1 MARRAKIEP
10 DPWQAQLLHSTAWQ
24 VMLNITR
31 QGGKSTTTALVAL
44 YELLYKFPAL
54 ILILSPTQRQSDE
67 LFLKIKS
74 FYQELA
80 GEIKLSATTSV
91 IPADANYSPG
101 WQLEK
106 QTGRELRLE
115 NGNRV
120 VALPSKEANIR
131 GFSGV
136 TLLIEDEAS
145 RVPDPLYQA
154 IRPMLAVSKGR
165 LMLLSTPWGKR
176 GHFFEAWENGGPE
189 WERYEV
195 PATLC
200 PRISPEFL
208 AYEKAHTP
216 PLVYNQEFMCQFSET
231 EDSVFDYDEIQAM
244 FEGAG
249 PMALF
254 G

>member
-44 YELLYKFPAL
+44 YELL
-54 ILILSPTQRQSDE
+54 
-67 LFLKIKS
+67 
-74 FYQELA
+74 
-80 GEIKLSATTSV
+80 
-91 IPADANYSPG
+91 
-101 WQLEK
+101 
-106 QTGRELRLE
+106 LRLE